1 MSKPSANAKMI
12 EQSIKDITS
21 DIESVESNIYDIET
35 SYLEETF
42 HYGNIIRGW
51 EGYLDRYDN
60 KTTTTSFFF
69 QNSLL
74 LIHKIPKPQHTH
86 THIQ

>member
-60 KTTTTSFFF
+60 KTTTTSFF
-69 QNSLL
+69 
-74 LIHKIPKPQHTH
+74 
-86 THIQ
+86 

>member
-1 MSKPSANAKMI
+1 MI

-51 EGYLDRYDN
+51 EGYLDRYD
-60 KTTTTSFFF
+60 
-69 QNSLL
+69 
-74 LIHKIPKPQHTH
+74 
-86 THIQ
+86 